1 MALDEENLGD
11 TSDDTSVDDHV
22 SALLTHQALADHT
35 SPIITIPVVPTAFN
49 TEHVQNRLG
58 IDRQFLGELIGV
70 ARSDIPV
77 IIAQAALELD
87 AMLAAMQTATECGEH
102 YLRTLHRLQ
111 ENTETLSI
119 EAMTAILPEG
129 RALVVPVAMTRH
141 HLEEARRHVIDTLNQ
156 ELANFTAAATA
167 AGFPEPAEL

>member
-35 SPIITIPVVPTAFN
+35 SPIIIPVVPTAFN

-70 ARSDIPV
+70 ARSEIPV

-129 RALVVPVAMTRH
+129 RALVVPVAMNRH